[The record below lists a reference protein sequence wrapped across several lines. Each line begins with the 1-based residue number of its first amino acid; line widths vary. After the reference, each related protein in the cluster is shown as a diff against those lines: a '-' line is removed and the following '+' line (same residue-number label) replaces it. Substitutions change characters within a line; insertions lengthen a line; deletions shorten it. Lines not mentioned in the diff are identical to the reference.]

1 MADVC
6 LRCLVLGT
14 LPLNPS
20 TEAFLLFLF
29 YEMTTVE
36 EVTVLVIENS
46 QALRWSFLSFI
57 TNEAS

>member
-14 LPLNPS
+14 LPLNSS

-46 QALRWSFLSFI
+46 QALRWSCLSFI